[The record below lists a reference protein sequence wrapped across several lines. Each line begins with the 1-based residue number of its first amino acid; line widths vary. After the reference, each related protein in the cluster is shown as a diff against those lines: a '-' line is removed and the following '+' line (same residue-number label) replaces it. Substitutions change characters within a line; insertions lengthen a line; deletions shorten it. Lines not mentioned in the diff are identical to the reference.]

1 MGTASCA
8 VWKSLLKHEREEE
21 NQELRGLNP
30 AQSPKPPSH
39 FCHFCFLF
47 SKHLGCT
54 CIIFLNFPP
63 EPQRWEIPFLQ
74 NRLFCGQQY
83 QYVFSRGPFPPRT
96 LHPPPLCR
104 CQQAGGL
111 QAARPGWGC
120 ALLLPTRVAV
130 QHLRTELGASVW
142 LSSSEPATNFLET
155 CENVITEI

>member
-83 QYVFSRGPFPPRT
+83 QYVFSRGPFPPG
-96 LHPPPLCR
+96 LCTHLLYVAASR
-104 CQQAGGL
+104 RGGCRL
-111 QAARPGWGC
+111 PGRAEAAHSCSLLGWLCNTWG
-120 ALLLPTRVAV
+120 
-130 QHLRTELGASVW
+130 
-142 LSSSEPATNFLET
+142 LSSGHRSGFPPQSQLLIFLRL
-155 CENVITEI
+155 VRM